1 MVARRTFQAARV
13 RAAEQRTLAER
24 LLSPFAEVRHGEVG
38 NVLLLALNLF
48 LVLAAYYMLKTV
60 RESLI
65 LAEGGAAVKAY
76 SSAGQAVLL
85 LALVPAF
92 GALASRVNRI
102 QLVRWVTVFFVANIA
117 AFFVAGRLG
126 ASIGVPYFLWVGI
139 FNVMVIAQFW
149 AFVNDIY
156 SYEQG
161 KRLFPIVGL
170 GSSLG
175 AWLGS
180 VFAGDA
186 VRALGPYPLMLLAG
200 AILMVCVAIAS
211 LVDRRQLHAH
221 SPAGAANA
229 TRPLDKVGGFA
240 LIRQQKYLTLIAL
253 MVVFLNIVNTSGEYL
268 FGRFVVEEAVRLHGT
283 GPDSLAARQQFVGGV
298 YGTLFSYVNL
308 TGFLLQLLVVSR
320 ILKYFGTGRAL
331 LIHPFVAVAGYLVM
345 LVSPSLWTMAWLKVF
360 DNSIDYS
367 LGNTARQALWLPT
380 SREAKYKAKQAVD
393 SFFMR
398 AGDVLQAGIVFA
410 GERLAFTVTAFAG
423 INVVL
428 ALAWIAIVIAINPA
442 YRAQVAICQASPAT
456 APLADPPLS
465 GSRPRAQREIGRRS
479 PASS

>member
-1 MVARRTFQAARV
+1 VRRDLV
-13 RAAEQRTLAER
+13 ER
-24 LLSPFAEVRHGEVG
+24 LLKPIAEVKHHEVVS
-38 NVLLLALNLF
+38 VLLLTLNLF

-76 SSAGQAVLL
+76 SSAGQALLL

-92 GALASRVNRI
+92 GALASRVNRT
-102 QLVRWVTVFFVANIA
+102 QLIRWVTLFFVSNIA
-117 AFFVAGRLG
+117 LFFAAGRLG
-126 ASIGVPYFLWVGI
+126 LSIGVPYFLWVGI

-149 AFVNDIY
+149 AFVNDVY

-180 VFAGDA
+180 MFAGDA
-186 VRALGPYPLMLLAG
+186 IRAVGPYPLMLLAG
-200 AILMVCVAIAS
+200 MVLLICVGLAA
-211 LVDRRQLHAH
+211 LVDRRQVARA
-221 SPAGAANA
+221 PREAAA
-229 TRPLDKVGGFA
+229 ALRPLDKVGGFA
-240 LIRQQKYLTLIAL
+240 LIRQQRYLRLIAL

-268 FGRFVVEEAVRLHGT
+268 FGRFIVEAAVGMYGD
-283 GPDSLAARQQFVGGV
+283 GPESLAARQQFLGGM

-308 TGFLLQLLVVSR
+308 LGFLLQLLVVSR
-320 ILKYFGTGRAL
+320 VLKYFGTGRAL
-331 LIHPFVAVAGYLVM
+331 LIHPIVALTGYLAM
-345 LVSPSLWTMAWLKVF
+345 LVSPSVQTMAWLKVF

-398 AGDVLQAGIVFA
+398 TGDVLQAGIVYA
-410 GERLAFTVTAFAG
+410 GERLAFTVSAFAG
-423 INVVL
+423 INIML
-428 ALAWIAIVIAINPA
+428 ALGWIAIVLALHPA
-442 YRAQVAICQASPAT
+442 YRAQVVACGAAPAPGRPASPVDRPPSENRLRARRR
-456 APLADPPLS
+456 AD
-465 GSRPRAQREIGRRS
+465 SRSA
-479 PASS
+479 